1 MPASGMSYALL
12 QEVPTMADYS
22 FGMGTWVVII
32 ALVVVQIAAWWK
44 LFEKAGQPGWA
55 AIIPIYNV
63 VVLLRIAGKPLWWI
77 ILLIIPLVNII
88 VWIIVSV
95 AIANNFGRGT
105 LFGIGLLLLGIIFYP
120 ILGFGDAQYQ
130 PGSGSTG

>member
-1 MPASGMSYALL
+1 MSYALL
-12 QEVPTMADYS
+12 QEAPTMPDYS

-32 ALVVVQIAAWWK
+32 ALIVVQIAAWWK
-44 LFEKAGQPGWA
+44 MFEKAGQPGWA

-77 ILLIIPLVNII
+77 ILLLIPLVNII
-88 VWIIVSV
+88 VWIMVSV
-95 AIANNFGRGT
+95 AIANNFGKGT
-105 LFGIGLLLLGIIFYP
+105 LFGVGLLLLGIIFYP

-130 PGSGSTG
+130 APAAE

>member
-12 QEVPTMADYS
+12 QDVPTMADYS
-22 FGMGTWVVII
+22 LGMGTWVVII

-88 VWIIVSV
+88 VWVIVSV

-105 LFGIGLLLLGIIFYP
+105 LFGIGLLVFGIIFYP
-120 ILGFGDAQYQ
+120 ILAFGDATYQ
-130 PGSGSTG
+130 APPAE

>member
-77 ILLIIPLVNII
+77 VLLIIPLVNII

-105 LFGIGLLLLGIIFYP
+105 LFGIGLLVFGIIFYP
-120 ILGFGDAQYQ
+120 ILAFGDATYQ
-130 PGSGSTG
+130 APATD

>member
-12 QEVPTMADYS
+12 QDVPTMADYS
-22 FGMGTWVVII
+22 LGMGTWVVII

-77 ILLIIPLVNII
+77 VLLIIPLVNII
-88 VWIIVSV
+88 VWVIVSV

-105 LFGIGLLLLGIIFYP
+105 LFGIGLL
-120 ILGFGDAQYQ
+120 
-130 PGSGSTG
+130 

>member
-1 MPASGMSYALL
+1 
-12 QEVPTMADYS
+12 MAEYS
-22 FGMGTWVVII
+22 LGVGTWVVVI
-32 ALVVVQIAAWWK
+32 APGGVQIAAGGE
-44 LFEKAGQPGWA
+44 LVGKAGQPGWA

-105 LFGIGLLLLGIIFYP
+105 LFGIGLLVLGIIFYP
-120 ILGFGDAQYQ
+120 ILAFGDATYQ
-130 PGSGSTG
+130 APAAE

>member
-12 QEVPTMADYS
+12 QDVPTMADYGL
-22 FGMGTWVVII
+22 GMGTWVVII

-77 ILLIIPLVNII
+77 VLLIIPLVNII
-88 VWIIVSV
+88 VWVIVSV

-105 LFGIGLLLLGIIFYP
+105 LFGIGLLVFGIIFYP
-120 ILGFGDAQYQ
+120 ILAFGDATYQ
-130 PGSGSTG
+130 APAAE

>member
-1 MPASGMSYALL
+1 VIPTSGDRP
-12 QEVPTMADYS
+12 VKGIDK
-22 FGMGTWVVII
+22 GVI
-32 ALVVVQIAAWWK
+32 ALALALAALMVL
-44 LFEKAGQPGWA
+44 LFVSLWRIHEKAGQPGWA

-88 VWIIVSV
+88 VWVIVSV

-105 LFGIGLLLLGIIFYP
+105 LFGIGLLVLGIIFYP
-120 ILGFGDAQYQ
+120 ILAFGDATYQ
-130 PGSGSTG
+130 APAAE

>member
-12 QEVPTMADYS
+12 QEAPTMPDYS

-32 ALVVVQIAAWWK
+32 ALIVVQIAAWWK
-44 LFEKAGQPGWA
+44 MFEKAGQPGWA

-77 ILLIIPLVNII
+77 ILLLIPLVNII
-88 VWIIVSV
+88 VWIMVSV
-95 AIANNFGRGT
+95 AIANNFGKGT
-105 LFGIGLLLLGIIFYP
+105 LFGVGLLLLGIIFYP

-130 PGSGSTG
+130 APAAE

>member
-1 MPASGMSYALL
+1 MSYALL

-77 ILLIIPLVNII
+77 VLLIIPLVNII

-105 LFGIGLLLLGIIFYP
+105 LFGIGLLVFGIIFYP
-120 ILGFGDAQYQ
+120 ILAFGDATYQ
-130 PGSGSTG
+130 APATD

>member
-12 QEVPTMADYS
+12 QEAPTMADYG

-55 AIIPIYNV
+55 SIIPIYNI

-88 VWIIVSV
+88 VWVIVSV

-105 LFGIGLLLLGIIFYP
+105 LFGIGLLVLGIIFYP
-120 ILGFGDAQYQ
+120 ILAFGDAQYQ
-130 PGSGSTG
+130 PSSSG